1 MSGKADERSAGPR
14 KTKRVTVAVN
24 MDLEFV
30 RLLKAN
36 VELRGL
42 REKDELT
49 ATDQLAL
56 TVLAE
61 ARGAYPEQVHATILP
76 TWRPHFE
83 AVGELRKVT
92 E

>member
-1 MSGKADERSAGPR
+1 MA
-14 KTKRVTVAVN
+14 KRVMVAIQ
-24 MDLEFV
+24 MDNEFL

-42 REKDELT
+42 RDKDELT

-61 ARGAYPEQVHATILP
+61 ARGGFTEQVHATILP
-76 TWRPHFE
+76 IWRPHFE
-83 AVGELRKVT
+83 VVDELRKVT